1 MSVMEEPAS
10 SIRPTLP
17 KLVHRMATFSAE
29 PLANMND
36 VTSVHLKDAVL
47 TSITADHREN
57 LLGGSFM
64 IGAMA
69 AFAAEDALI
78 KAASHTLAT
87 GQVLIWFGLGGAL
100 LFAVLARI
108 DGQPLF
114 SSAVVSRPMLVRA
127 VFEIAG
133 RLFYVLALAL
143 IPLSTATVILQA
155 TPLVVVAGAAAV
167 FGENVGW
174 RRWGAVLLGMI
185 GVLVIVQPGT
195 EAFSLLSLLAI
206 FGMMGFAG
214 RDLASRAAPRSLAT
228 SILGLYGF
236 LAVFVAGALF
246 CFWQRTPFV
255 APDRDAALYL
265 TAAVPVGV
273 CAYALLMLAM
283 RTGDVSAVTP
293 LRYTRLIFGIVLG
306 IALFGER
313 LSPPMIVGSALIIL
327 SGLFIIWRGRRVEA

>member
-1 MSVMEEPAS
+1 MI
-10 SIRPTLP
+10 SI
-17 KLVHRMATFSAE
+17 A
-29 PLANMND
+29 
-36 VTSVHLKDAVL
+36 
-47 TSITADHREN
+47 ADHREN

-78 KAASHTLAT
+78 KAASETLPT
-87 GQVLIWFGLGGAL
+87 GQILILFGLGGAFV
-100 LFAVLARI
+100 FAALAMI

-114 SSAVVSRPMLVRA
+114 SAAVVSRTMLARV
-127 VFEIAG
+127 VFEVAG

-155 TPLVVVAGAAAV
+155 TPLVVVAGAAIV
-167 FGENVGW
+167 FGESVGW

-206 FGMMGFAG
+206 FGMIGFAG
-214 RDLASRAAPRSLAT
+214 RDLASRAAPRSLST

-246 CFWQRTPFV
+246 TLWQR
-255 APDRDAALYL
+255 APLVIPGRDAAFCL
-265 TAAVPVGV
+265 AVAVPVGV
-273 CAYALLMLAM
+273 GAYALLMRAM

-293 LRYTRLIFGIVLG
+293 LRYTRLLFGITLG

-313 LSPPMIVGSALIIL
+313 LSTNMIIGSAFILL
-327 SGLFIIWRGRRVEA
+327 SGLFVIWRAKTVEL